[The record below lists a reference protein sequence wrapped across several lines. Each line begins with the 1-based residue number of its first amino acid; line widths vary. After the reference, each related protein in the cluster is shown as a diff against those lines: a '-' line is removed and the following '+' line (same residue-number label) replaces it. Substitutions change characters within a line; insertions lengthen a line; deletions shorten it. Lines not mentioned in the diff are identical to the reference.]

1 MTNSQ
6 SAQFFYSPWTDRT
19 NNTLWRQGLIELY
32 SDSWYVAGVDKALK
46 NLLDVNVK
54 SYMYVLNY
62 TLQGLNLPRWYGV
75 PHNTEY
81 LLASGA
87 PFMDHRFYPSELKLE
102 YAQWTEAD
110 RNMSLFF
117 MVSGFVFSFAG
128 QVFLTCVLLHTQASW
143 ANFAKY
149 NNPTPNNILN
159 QFLWKPVDRV
169 QFQYLSVNATNQT
182 NIMHYEYK
190 QKQSQFWNAYIYKLV
205 GYRPQYWPNVF
216 EPLHEELRIY
226 RTFTWAILII
236 LVIMVFLTVFCG
248 CLYCRAIRLVIEM
261 LDDSSMNLFKN
272 FPVEFFISASAFCL
286 FVRMTNLSI

>member
-1 MTNSQ
+1 M
-6 SAQFFYSPWTDRT
+6 
-19 NNTLWRQGLIELY
+19 
-32 SDSWYVAGVDKALK
+32 
-46 NLLDVNVK
+46 
-54 SYMYVLNY
+54 
-62 TLQGLNLPRWYGV
+62 
-75 PHNTEY
+75 
-81 LLASGA
+81 
-87 PFMDHRFYPSELKLE
+87 
-102 YAQWTEAD
+102 
-110 RNMSLFF
+110 
-117 MVSGFVFSFAG
+117 
-128 QVFLTCVLLHTQASW
+128 FLTCVLLHTQASW

-272 FPVEFFISASAFCL
+272 FPVEFYLGVCFL
-286 FVRMTNLSI
+286 FVRSDDKLTNQTFTPSSSDRVGDANLGFVDLVATGTQYTAPSSKANSELDLNIRSNTSIKETMFPMSNGTNKYNNRYAYNRVAGSQF